1 MVSDKTVPR
10 YTAWRW
16 RDTLEP
22 SWYLILDVFWLE
34 VRLIHSFYHWLV
46 VSTPLKNISQ
56 LEWLFPI
63 YMEKMF
69 QTTNQ
74 IIFYRLIE
82 FMLNWGEIND
92 GKPLCEDNSNS
103 GCNSD
108 EYLKTWV
115 RPGQPFLGWF
125 IKLQNTQNNPK
136 PSVLLVGGF
145 NLPLWK
151 IWVGQLGWWH
161 SQLNGKLF
169 KNPWF
174 QSPPTRPCW
183 TTNHWSIFKIR
194 GPAPWNPMADLGRL
208 LQIIYRWFFTCSL
221 EISWIGVANG
231 ATTNWV
237 RVLLN
242 HSKHPILGRSI
253 LNHNNM
259 NCKRAEEYV
268 EHSLSGVS
276 TYDKTNF

>member
-1 MVSDKTVPR
+1 MIIP
-10 YTAWRW
+10 
-16 RDTLEP
+16 
-22 SWYLILDVFWLE
+22 
-34 VRLIHSFYHWLV
+34 
-46 VSTPLKNISQ
+46 
-56 LEWLFPI
+56 
-63 YMEKMF
+63 EKMF

-136 PSVLLVGGF
+136 PSVLLVGGIPTPLKNMSWSVGMMTFPTEWKVIKFHGSSHHQPDHVERPIIGRFSRSRF
-145 NLPLWK
+145 NGPLE
-151 IWVGQLGWWH
+151 
-161 SQLNGKLF
+161 S
-169 KNPWF
+169 
-174 QSPPTRPCW
+174 
-183 TTNHWSIFKIR
+183 
-194 GPAPWNPMADLGRL
+194 PAPDLGRL

-237 RVLLN
+237 RVL
-242 HSKHPILGRSI
+242 P
-253 LNHNNM
+253 
-259 NCKRAEEYV
+259 
-268 EHSLSGVS
+268 SGKL
-276 TYDKTNF
+276 T